1 MLNSISLRALLLTG
15 VLALAIQP
23 GVAAAASESPAEEG
37 GWGALAA
44 VSSLIYGPVK
54 ICYAVLG
61 TVFGGLAWG
70 LSGGDSDVLHAV
82 ITPAVRGD
90 YVITP
95 SHIRGERTLEFLGRD
110 PSYRQIDVAAGGPNF
125 DRTVAEETY

>member
-1 MLNSISLRALLLTG
+1 MTHSMSLRAVLLAG
-15 VLALAIQP
+15 ILAIAIQP
-23 GVAAAASESPAEEG
+23 GVARAEDHVASEG
-37 GWGALAA
+37 GWGALSAI
-44 VSSLIYGPVK
+44 SSLIYGPVK
-54 ICYAVLG
+54 VCYAVLG

-110 PSYRQIDVAAGGPNF
+110 PSYRQIDVAAGGTMAG
-125 DRTVAEETY
+125 RTVAEETY